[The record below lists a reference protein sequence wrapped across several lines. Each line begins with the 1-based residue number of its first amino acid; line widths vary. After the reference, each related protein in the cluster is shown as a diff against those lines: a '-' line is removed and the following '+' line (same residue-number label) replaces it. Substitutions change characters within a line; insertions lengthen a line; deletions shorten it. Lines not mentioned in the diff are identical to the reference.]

1 MTQMVFLL
9 NKQLEEMLSFFV
21 KHLCITLFLY
31 ADNDKITKIIGNLN
45 YNIWSIKM
53 KHFIRKQFSVIFIL
67 IMLATVLMTIAM
79 NILFL
84 RNFHVQIKQRD
95 IINAYL
101 QINNLS
107 KKHPLASK
115 PFQDEMLD
123 LCEKYSINIII
134 MDNNSQILAS
144 VRGEDEAIKEELV
157 EYFFYDNPNADVVE
171 ESEHYVLQVATDEV
185 TQNIYLEMWGTLDNG
200 YQFLIRSSMESI
212 VNSVNISN
220 KFWFFAASISA
231 LAGGIMVIYV
241 TNRITKPI
249 RKLTE
254 ISERMTN
261 LDFEAKYEVKG
272 DNEVDRLGMHMNQMS
287 NKLEHTISELKTANN
302 ELKKD
307 IEKKEQIDEM
317 RRDFLANVS
326 HELKTPIAL
335 IQGYAEGL
343 KMGINDEDTASRDF
357 YCEVIMDEANK
368 MNDMVKKL
376 LSLNELE
383 FGNIPVQMER
393 FNITELIQNYLQSM
407 ELLFHQN
414 EIKVECNIDEPVYV
428 WADEIQIEE
437 VFRNYITNAMN
448 HADGERII
456 RVILENKEDV
466 IRVNVFN
473 TGKNIPEESIGHI
486 WDKFYK
492 VDKARTREYGGSGVG
507 LSIVKAVMEGIN
519 QKYGVRNEENGVTF
533 WFEVSC

>member
-1 MTQMVFLL
+1 
-9 NKQLEEMLSFFV
+9 
-21 KHLCITLFLY
+21 
-31 ADNDKITKIIGNLN
+31 
-45 YNIWSIKM
+45 M
-53 KHFIRKQFSVIFIL
+53 KHSIRKQFSVIFIL

-84 RNFHVQIKQRD
+84 RNFHVQIRQRD
-95 IINAYL
+95 IVNAYL
-101 QINNLS
+101 MINNLS
-107 KKHPLASK
+107 KQHPLLSEQ
-115 PFQDEMLD
+115 FQDEMLD

-134 MDNNSQILAS
+134 MDHNSQILAS

-157 EYFFYDNPNADVVE
+157 EYFFYDNPNADIVE
-171 ESEHYVLQVATDEV
+171 ETESYVLQVATDNV

-200 YQFLIRSSMESI
+200 YRFLIRSSMESI
-212 VNSVNISN
+212 VNSVNVSN
-220 KFWFFAASISA
+220 KFWLFAASVSA
-231 LAGGIMVIYV
+231 LTGGIMVIYV
-241 TNRITKPI
+241 TNRITRPI
-249 RKLTE
+249 RQLTE

-287 NKLEHTISELKTANN
+287 NKLERTISELKTANN

-317 RRDFLANVS
+317 RREFLANVS

-343 KMGINDEDTASRDF
+343 KIGINDADEASKDF

-376 LSLNELE
+376 MSLNELE
-383 FGNIPVQMER
+383 FGNTPVQMER
-393 FNITELIQNYLQSM
+393 FDISELIRNYLQSM
-407 ELLFHQN
+407 ELLLKQN
-414 EIKVECNIDEPVYV
+414 DIKVECEIPKPVYV

-437 VFRNYITNAMN
+437 VFRNYLTNAMN
-448 HADGERII
+448 HADGDKII
-456 RVILENKEDV
+456 RISLEEKEGV
-466 IRVNVFN
+466 VRINVFN
-473 TGKNIPEESIGHI
+473 TGINIPEESIERI

>member
-1 MTQMVFLL
+1 
-9 NKQLEEMLSFFV
+9 
-21 KHLCITLFLY
+21 
-31 ADNDKITKIIGNLN
+31 
-45 YNIWSIKM
+45 M
-53 KHFIRKQFSVIFIL
+53 KHSIRKQFSVIFIL
-67 IMLATVLMTIAM
+67 VLLATVLMTIAM

-84 RNFHVQIKQRD
+84 RHFHVQIKQRD
-95 IINAYL
+95 IVNAYL
-101 QINNLS
+101 MINSLS
-107 KKHPLASK
+107 KEQPLLSEH
-115 PFQDEMLD
+115 FQDEMLI

-134 MDNNSQILAS
+134 MDDNSQILAS

-157 EYFFYDNPNADVVE
+157 EYFLFDNPEAEVLETTDR
-171 ESEHYVLQVATDEV
+171 YVLQIAMDDT
-185 TQNIYLEMWGTLDNG
+185 TGNLYLEMWGTLDNG
-200 YQFLIRSSMESI
+200 YRFLIRSSMESI

-220 KFWFFAASISA
+220 RFWLLAAGASA
-231 LAGGIMVIYV
+231 LTGVVAIIYV

-249 RKLTE
+249 RQLTE

-302 ELKKD
+302 ELKRD

-317 RRDFLANVS
+317 RREFLANVS

-343 KMGINDEDTASRDF
+343 KIGINDEDEASKDF
-357 YCEVIMDEANK
+357 YCEVIMDEAGK
-368 MNDMVKKL
+368 MNEMVKKL
-376 LSLNELE
+376 MSLNELE
-383 FGNIPVQMER
+383 FGNVPVQMER
-393 FNITELIQNYLQSM
+393 FDIGELIGNYLQSM
-407 ELLFHQN
+407 ELLFTQN
-414 EIKVECNIDEPVYV
+414 DITVECNVPKSVYV

-448 HADGERII
+448 HAEGERII
-456 RVILENKEDV
+456 RIGYEKRENIV
-466 IRVNVFN
+466 RINVFN
-473 TGKNIPEESIGHI
+473 TGKNIPEESIEHI

-519 QKYGVRNEENGVTF
+519 QEYGVENEKDGVTF

>member
-1 MTQMVFLL
+1 
-9 NKQLEEMLSFFV
+9 
-21 KHLCITLFLY
+21 
-31 ADNDKITKIIGNLN
+31 
-45 YNIWSIKM
+45 M
-53 KHFIRKQFSVIFIL
+53 KHSIRKQFSVMFIL
-67 IMLATVLMTIAM
+67 VLIATILMTIAM
-79 NILFL
+79 NMLFL
-84 RNFHVQIKQRD
+84 RFFHVQIKQRD
-95 IINAYL
+95 IVNAYL
-101 QINNLS
+101 QINRISSEHALLS
-107 KKHPLASK
+107 DY
-115 PFQDEMLD
+115 FMDEMLD
-123 LCEKYSINIII
+123 LCESYSINIII
-134 MDNNSQILAS
+134 MDNNSHVLAS

-157 EYFFYDNPNADVVE
+157 EYFFYDNPNADIVE
-171 ESEHYVLQVATDEV
+171 ETEHYVLQVATDEQ
-185 TQNIYLEMWGTLDNG
+185 TENIYLEMWGTLDNG
-200 YQFLIRSSMESI
+200 YRFLIRSSMESI
-212 VNSVNISN
+212 VNSVNVSN
-220 KFWFFAASISA
+220 QFWLFAAGISV
-231 LAGGIMVIYV
+231 LAGAILVIYV

-249 RKLTE
+249 RQLTE

-261 LDFEAKYEVKG
+261 LDFDAKYEVKG

-307 IEKKEQIDEM
+307 IEKKEKIDEM
-317 RRDFLANVS
+317 RREFLANVS

-343 KMGINDEDTASRDF
+343 KMGINDGDEASKEF
-357 YCEVIMDEANK
+357 YCDVIMDEANK

-393 FNITELIQNYLQSM
+393 FDISELIYNCVQSM
-407 ELLFHQN
+407 ELLLNQN
-414 EIKVECNIDEPVYV
+414 EIKVDCDIPQPTYV

-437 VFRNYITNAMN
+437 VFRNYFTNAMN
-448 HADGERII
+448 HAEGEKNIRISTEQKEECI
-456 RVILENKEDV
+456 RI
-466 IRVNVFN
+466 NVFN
-473 TGKNIPEESIGHI
+473 TGKNIPEDSINHI

-519 QKYGVRNEENGVTF
+519 QDYGVRNEEDGVTF

>member
-1 MTQMVFLL
+1 
-9 NKQLEEMLSFFV
+9 
-21 KHLCITLFLY
+21 
-31 ADNDKITKIIGNLN
+31 
-45 YNIWSIKM
+45 M
-53 KHFIRKQFSVIFIL
+53 KHSIRKQFSVIFIL

-84 RNFHVQIKQRD
+84 RNFHVLIKQRD
-95 IINAYL
+95 IVNAYML
-101 QINNLS
+101 INTMS
-107 KKHPLASK
+107 KQHPLVSEE
-115 PFQDEMLD
+115 FQDEMLD

-134 MDNNSQILAS
+134 MDNQSQILAS
-144 VRGEDEAIKEELV
+144 VRGEDEDIKEELV
-157 EYFFYDNPNADVVE
+157 EYFFFDNPNADIVE
-171 ESEHYVLQVATDEV
+171 ATDNYVLQVTTDHQTE
-185 TQNIYLEMWGTLDNG
+185 NIYLEMWGTLDNG
-200 YQFLIRSSMESI
+200 YRFLIRSSMESI

-220 KFWFFAASISA
+220 RFWFFAAGVSA
-231 LAGGIMVIYV
+231 LAGGILVIYM
-241 TNRITKPI
+241 TNRITRPI
-249 RKLTE
+249 RQLTE

-261 LDFEAKYEVKG
+261 LDFDAKYEVKG

-287 NKLEHTISELKTANN
+287 NKLERTISELKTANN

-307 IEKKEQIDEM
+307 IEKKEEIDEM
-317 RRDFLANVS
+317 RREFLANVS

-343 KMGINDEDTASRDF
+343 KIGINDADEASKDF
-357 YCEVIMDEANK
+357 YCDVIMDEANK

-376 LSLNELE
+376 MSLNELE

-393 FNITELIQNYLQSM
+393 FNITELINNYLQSM

-414 EIKVECNIDEPVYV
+414 EIHVACEIEKPVYV

-448 HADGERII
+448 HADGEKII
-456 RVILENKEDV
+456 RVFLQQEDDIV
-466 IRVNVFN
+466 RINVFN
-473 TGKNIPEESIGHI
+473 TGKNIPEESIAHI

-519 QKYGVRNEENGVTF
+519 QKYGVKNEENGVTF
-533 WFEVSC
+533 WFELSC

>member
-1 MTQMVFLL
+1 MRH
-9 NKQLEEMLSFFV
+9 S
-21 KHLCITLFLY
+21 
-31 ADNDKITKIIGNLN
+31 
-45 YNIWSIKM
+45 
-53 KHFIRKQFSVIFIL
+53 IRKQFSVIFIMVL
-67 IMLATVLMTIAM
+67 LVTILMTIAM

-84 RNFHVQIKQRD
+84 RTFLVQLKQRD

-101 QINNLS
+101 QINRISMDNPLLS
-107 KKHPLASK
+107 ER
-115 PFQDEMLD
+115 FQNEILD
-123 LCEKYSINIII
+123 LCERYSISIIV
-134 MDNNSQILAS
+134 MNHESQILAS

-157 EYFFYDNPNADVVE
+157 DYFLYDNPNADIVDE
-171 ESEHYVLQVATDEV
+171 TEQYVLQVAVDE
-185 TQNIYLEMWGTLDNG
+185 QNQNTYLELWGTLDNG
-200 YQFLIRSSMESI
+200 YRFLIRSPMESLE
-212 VNSVNISN
+212 NSASVSN
-220 KFWFFAASISA
+220 QFWLFAASISA
-231 LAGGIMVIYV
+231 LAGGIMIIYV
-241 TNRITKPI
+241 TNRITRPI
-249 RKLTE
+249 RQLTV

-261 LDFEAKYEVKG
+261 LDFDAKYEVKG

-317 RRDFLANVS
+317 RKEFLANVS

-343 KMGINDEDTASRDF
+343 KMGINDNDEASKEF
-357 YCEVIMDEANK
+357 YCDVIMDEANK
-368 MNDMVKKL
+368 MNEMVKKL
-376 LSLNELE
+376 MSLNELE
-383 FGNIPVQMER
+383 FGNNPVQMER
-393 FNITELIQNYLQSM
+393 FDISELINNYLQSM

-414 EIKVECNIDEPVYV
+414 DIKVECDIPGPIYV

-448 HADGERII
+448 HADGEKLI
-456 RVILENKEDV
+456 RVTLEKKEET
-466 IRVNVFN
+466 IRISVFN
-473 TGKNIPEESIGHI
+473 TGKNIPEESLEHI

-519 QKYGVRNEENGVTF
+519 QEYGVQNEEDGVTF
-533 WFEVSC
+533 YFEVSC

>member
-1 MTQMVFLL
+1 MRH
-9 NKQLEEMLSFFV
+9 S
-21 KHLCITLFLY
+21 
-31 ADNDKITKIIGNLN
+31 
-45 YNIWSIKM
+45 
-53 KHFIRKQFSVIFIL
+53 IRKQFSMVFIMVL
-67 IMLATVLMTIAM
+67 LVTILMTIAM

-84 RNFHVQIKQRD
+84 RTFLVQLKQRD

-101 QINNLS
+101 QINRISSDNSLLS
-107 KKHPLASK
+107 EN
-115 PFQDEMLD
+115 FQDEILE
-123 LCEKYSINIII
+123 LCERYSISIII
-134 MDNNSQILAS
+134 MNHDSQILAS
-144 VRGEDEAIKEELV
+144 VRGEDETIKEELV
-157 EYFFYDNPNADVVE
+157 DYFLYDNPNADIVDVTE
-171 ESEHYVLQVATDEV
+171 QYVLQVAVDE
-185 TQNIYLEMWGTLDNG
+185 QNQNTYLELWGTLDNG
-200 YQFLIRSSMESI
+200 YRFLIRSPMESLE
-212 VNSVNISN
+212 NSANVSN

-231 LAGGIMVIYV
+231 MAGGIMIIYV
-241 TNRITKPI
+241 TNRITRPI
-249 RKLTE
+249 RQLTE

-261 LDFEAKYEVKG
+261 LDFDAKFEVKG

-317 RRDFLANVS
+317 RKEFLANVS

-343 KMGINDEDTASRDF
+343 KMGINDNDEASKEF
-357 YCEVIMDEANK
+357 YCDVIMDEANK

-376 LSLNELE
+376 MSLNELE
-383 FGNIPVQMER
+383 FGNNPVQMER
-393 FNITELIQNYLQSM
+393 FDVSELIYNYLQSM
-407 ELLFHQN
+407 ELLFQQN
-414 EIKVECNIDEPVYV
+414 DIKVECDIPKPVYV

-448 HADGERII
+448 HADGEKLI
-456 RVILENKEDV
+456 RVTLEKNEENV
-466 IRVNVFN
+466 RISVFN
-473 TGKNIPEESIGHI
+473 TGKNIPEDSVEHI

-519 QKYGVRNEENGVTF
+519 QKYGVRNEEDGVTF
-533 WFEVSC
+533 YFEVSC

>member
-1 MTQMVFLL
+1 MRH
-9 NKQLEEMLSFFV
+9 S
-21 KHLCITLFLY
+21 
-31 ADNDKITKIIGNLN
+31 
-45 YNIWSIKM
+45 
-53 KHFIRKQFSVIFIL
+53 IRKQFSMVFIMVL
-67 IMLATVLMTIAM
+67 LVTILMTIAM

-84 RNFHVQIKQRD
+84 RTFLVQLKQRD

-101 QINNLS
+101 QINRISSDNSLLS
-107 KKHPLASK
+107 EN
-115 PFQDEMLD
+115 FQDEILE
-123 LCEKYSINIII
+123 LCERYSISIII
-134 MDNNSQILAS
+134 MNHDSQILAS
-144 VRGEDEAIKEELV
+144 VRGEDETIKEELV
-157 EYFFYDNPNADVVE
+157 DYFLYDNPNADIVDE
-171 ESEHYVLQVATDEV
+171 TEQYVLQVAVDE
-185 TQNIYLEMWGTLDNG
+185 QNQNTYLELWGTLDNG
-200 YQFLIRSSMESI
+200 YRFLIRSPMESLE
-212 VNSVNISN
+212 NSANVSN

-231 LAGGIMVIYV
+231 LAGGIMIIYV
-241 TNRITKPI
+241 TNRITRPI
-249 RKLTE
+249 RQLTE

-261 LDFEAKYEVKG
+261 LDFDAKFEVKG

-317 RRDFLANVS
+317 RKEFLANVS

-343 KMGINDEDTASRDF
+343 KIGINDNDEASKEF
-357 YCEVIMDEANK
+357 YCDVIMDEANK

-376 LSLNELE
+376 MSLNELE
-383 FGNIPVQMER
+383 FGNNPVQMER
-393 FNITELIQNYLQSM
+393 FDVSELIYNYLQSM
-407 ELLFHQN
+407 ELLFQQN
-414 EIKVECNIDEPVYV
+414 DIKVECDIPNPVYV

-448 HADGERII
+448 HADGEKLI
-456 RVILENKEDV
+456 RVTLEKNEE
-466 IRVNVFN
+466 NVRISVYN
-473 TGKNIPEESIGHI
+473 TGKNIPEDSVEHI

-519 QKYGVRNEENGVTF
+519 QKYGVRNEEDGVTF
-533 WFEVSC
+533 YFEVSC

>member
-1 MTQMVFLL
+1 MRH
-9 NKQLEEMLSFFV
+9 S
-21 KHLCITLFLY
+21 
-31 ADNDKITKIIGNLN
+31 
-45 YNIWSIKM
+45 
-53 KHFIRKQFSVIFIL
+53 IRKQFSMVFIMVL
-67 IMLATVLMTIAM
+67 LVTILMTIAM

-84 RNFHVQIKQRD
+84 RTFLVQLKQRD

-101 QINNLS
+101 QINRISSDNSLLS
-107 KKHPLASK
+107 EN
-115 PFQDEMLD
+115 FQDEILE
-123 LCEKYSINIII
+123 LCERYSISIII
-134 MDNNSQILAS
+134 MNHDSQILAS
-144 VRGEDEAIKEELV
+144 VRGEDETIKEELV
-157 EYFFYDNPNADVVE
+157 DYFLYDNPNADIVDE
-171 ESEHYVLQVATDEV
+171 TEQYVLQVAVDE
-185 TQNIYLEMWGTLDNG
+185 QNQNTYLELWGTLDNG
-200 YQFLIRSSMESI
+200 YRFLIRSPMESLE
-212 VNSVNISN
+212 NSANVSN

-231 LAGGIMVIYV
+231 LAGGIMIIYV
-241 TNRITKPI
+241 TNRITRPI
-249 RKLTE
+249 RQLTE

-261 LDFEAKYEVKG
+261 LDFDAKFEVKG

-317 RRDFLANVS
+317 RKEFLANVS

-343 KMGINDEDTASRDF
+343 KMGINDNDEASKEF
-357 YCEVIMDEANK
+357 YCDVIMDEANK

-376 LSLNELE
+376 MSLNELE
-383 FGNIPVQMER
+383 FGNNPVQMER
-393 FNITELIQNYLQSM
+393 FDVSELIYNYLQSM
-407 ELLFHQN
+407 ELLFQQN
-414 EIKVECNIDEPVYV
+414 DIKVECDIPKPVYV

-448 HADGERII
+448 HAEGEKLI
-456 RVILENKEDV
+456 RVTLEKNEE
-466 IRVNVFN
+466 NVRISVYN
-473 TGKNIPEESIGHI
+473 TGKNIPEDSVEHI

-519 QKYGVRNEENGVTF
+519 QKYGVRNEEDGVTF
-533 WFEVSC
+533 YFEVSC

>member
-1 MTQMVFLL
+1 
-9 NKQLEEMLSFFV
+9 
-21 KHLCITLFLY
+21 
-31 ADNDKITKIIGNLN
+31 
-45 YNIWSIKM
+45 M
-53 KHFIRKQFSVIFIL
+53 KHSIRKQFSVIFIL
-67 IMLATVLMTIAM
+67 VLLATVLMTIAM

-84 RNFHVQIKQRD
+84 RHFHVQIKQRD
-95 IINAYL
+95 IVNAYL
-101 QINNLS
+101 MINSLS
-107 KKHPLASK
+107 KEQPLLSEH
-115 PFQDEMLD
+115 FQDEMLI

-134 MDNNSQILAS
+134 MDDNSQILAS

-157 EYFFYDNPNADVVE
+157 EYFLFDNPEAEVLETTDR
-171 ESEHYVLQVATDEV
+171 YVLQIAMDDT
-185 TQNIYLEMWGTLDNG
+185 TGNLYLEMWGTLDND
-200 YQFLIRSSMESI
+200 YRFLIRSSMESI

-220 KFWFFAASISA
+220 RFWLLAAGASA
-231 LAGGIMVIYV
+231 LAGVVAIIYV

-249 RKLTE
+249 RQLTE

-302 ELKKD
+302 ELKRD

-317 RRDFLANVS
+317 RREFLANVS

-343 KMGINDEDTASRDF
+343 KIGINDEDEASKGF
-357 YCEVIMDEANK
+357 YCEVIMDEAGK
-368 MNDMVKKL
+368 MNEMVKKL
-376 LSLNELE
+376 MSLNELE
-383 FGNIPVQMER
+383 FGNVPVQMER
-393 FNITELIQNYLQSM
+393 FDIGELIGNYLQSM
-407 ELLFHQN
+407 ELLFTQN
-414 EIKVECNIDEPVYV
+414 DITVECNVPKSVYV

-448 HADGERII
+448 HAEGERII
-456 RVILENKEDV
+456 RIGYEKRENIV
-466 IRVNVFN
+466 RINVFN
-473 TGKNIPEESIGHI
+473 TGKNIPEESIARI

-519 QKYGVRNEENGVTF
+519 QEYGVENEKDGVTF

>member
-1 MTQMVFLL
+1 
-9 NKQLEEMLSFFV
+9 
-21 KHLCITLFLY
+21 
-31 ADNDKITKIIGNLN
+31 
-45 YNIWSIKM
+45 M
-53 KHFIRKQFSVIFIL
+53 KHSIRKQFSVIFIM

-84 RNFHVQIKQRD
+84 RNFHVQIKERD

-107 KKHPLASK
+107 KMHPLTSGV
-115 PFQDEMLD
+115 FQDEMLG

-171 ESEHYVLQVATDEV
+171 ETDNYVLQVATDDS
-185 TQNIYLEMWGTLDNG
+185 TQNIYLELWGTLDNG

-220 KFWFFAASISA
+220 KFWLFAASISA
-231 LAGGIMVIYV
+231 ITGGILIIYV

-261 LDFEAKYEVKG
+261 LDFEAKFEVKG

-287 NKLEHTISELKTANN
+287 NKLESTISELKTANN

-307 IEKKEQIDEM
+307 IEKKERIDEM

-343 KMGINDEDTASRDF
+343 KMGINEEDAASKDF

-376 LSLNELE
+376 MSLNELE

-393 FNITELIQNYLQSM
+393 FDLSELIRNYLQSM
-407 ELLFHQN
+407 ELLFSQN
-414 EIKVECNIDEPVYV
+414 DIRLQCDIQSPVFV

-437 VFRNYITNAMN
+437 VFRNYISNAMN
-448 HADGERII
+448 HIDGERII
-456 RVILENKEDV
+456 KVTMEQKEGIV
-466 IRVNVFN
+466 RVNVFN
-473 TGKNIPEESIGHI
+473 TGKKIPEESIEHI

-519 QKYGVRNEENGVTF
+519 QAYGVRNEENGVTF

>member
-1 MTQMVFLL
+1 MRH
-9 NKQLEEMLSFFV
+9 S
-21 KHLCITLFLY
+21 
-31 ADNDKITKIIGNLN
+31 
-45 YNIWSIKM
+45 
-53 KHFIRKQFSVIFIL
+53 IRKQFSVMFIMVL
-67 IMLATVLMTIAM
+67 LATILMTIGM
-79 NILFL
+79 NMLFL

-101 QINNLS
+101 QINRISLEHSLLS
-107 KKHPLASK
+107 ETFK
-115 PFQDEMLD
+115 DEMLA
-123 LCEKYSINIII
+123 LCEEHSINIII
-134 MDNNSQILAS
+134 MDHNSQILAS

-157 EYFFYDNPNADVVE
+157 EYFLYENPNADIVE
-171 ESEHYVLQVATDEV
+171 ETEQYVLQVATDEK
-185 TQNIYLEMWGTLDNG
+185 TENIYLEMWGTLDNG
-200 YQFLIRSSMESI
+200 FRFLIRSSMESI

-220 KFWFFAASISA
+220 QFWLFATSISA
-231 LAGGIMVIYV
+231 FAGGVLVIYV
-241 TNRITKPI
+241 TNRITRPI
-249 RKLTE
+249 RQLTE

-261 LDFEAKYEVKG
+261 LDFDAKYEVKG

-307 IEKKEQIDEM
+307 IERKEQIDEM
-317 RRDFLANVS
+317 RKDFLANVS

-343 KMGINDEDTASRDF
+343 KMGINDNDEASKEF
-357 YCEVIMDEANK
+357 YCDVIMDEANK

-376 LSLNELE
+376 MSLNELE
-383 FGNIPVQMER
+383 FGNNPIQMER
-393 FNITELIQNYLQSM
+393 FDISELIYNYLQSM
-407 ELLFHQN
+407 ELLFKQN
-414 EIKVECNIDEPVYV
+414 DIKVECNIPKPMYV
-428 WADEIQIEE
+428 WADEIGIEE

-448 HADGERII
+448 HVDGEKII
-456 RVILENKEDV
+456 RITMEKKAES
-466 IRVNVFN
+466 IRISIFN
-473 TGKNIPEESIGHI
+473 TGKNIPEESIEHI

-519 QKYGVRNEENGVTF
+519 QEYGVRNEEDGVTF

>member
-1 MTQMVFLL
+1 
-9 NKQLEEMLSFFV
+9 
-21 KHLCITLFLY
+21 
-31 ADNDKITKIIGNLN
+31 
-45 YNIWSIKM
+45 M
-53 KHFIRKQFSVIFIL
+53 KHSIRKQFSVIFIM

-84 RNFHVQIKQRD
+84 RNFHVQIKERD

-107 KKHPLASK
+107 KMHPLTSEV
-115 PFQDEMLD
+115 FQDEMLG

-171 ESEHYVLQVATDEV
+171 ETDNYVLQVATDDS
-185 TQNIYLEMWGTLDNG
+185 TQNIYLELWGTLDNG

-220 KFWFFAASISA
+220 KFWLFAASISA
-231 LAGGIMVIYV
+231 ITGGILIIYV

-249 RKLTE
+249 RQLTE

-261 LDFEAKYEVKG
+261 LDFDAKFEVKG
-272 DNEVDRLGMHMNQMS
+272 DNEVDRLGMHMNLMS
-287 NKLEHTISELKTANN
+287 NKLESTISELKTANN

-307 IEKKEQIDEM
+307 IEKKERIDEM

-343 KMGINDEDTASRDF
+343 KMGIHDEDATSKDF

-376 LSLNELE
+376 MSLNELE

-393 FNITELIQNYLQSM
+393 FNLSELIHNYLQSM
-407 ELLFHQN
+407 ELLFSQN
-414 EIKVECNIDEPVYV
+414 DIKLECDISSQIFV

-448 HADGERII
+448 HSEGERII
-456 RVILENKEDV
+456 RVTMEQKKGIV
-466 IRVNVFN
+466 RVNVFN
-473 TGKNIPEESIGHI
+473 TGKKIPEESIDRI
-486 WDKFYK
+486 WEKFYK

-519 QKYGVRNEENGVTF
+519 QEYGVRNEENGVTF

>member
-1 MTQMVFLL
+1 MRH
-9 NKQLEEMLSFFV
+9 S
-21 KHLCITLFLY
+21 
-31 ADNDKITKIIGNLN
+31 
-45 YNIWSIKM
+45 
-53 KHFIRKQFSVIFIL
+53 IRKQFSMVFIMVL
-67 IMLATVLMTIAM
+67 LVTILMTIAM

-84 RNFHVQIKQRD
+84 RTFLVQLKQRD

-101 QINNLS
+101 QINRISSDNSLLS
-107 KKHPLASK
+107 EN
-115 PFQDEMLD
+115 FQDEILE
-123 LCEKYSINIII
+123 LCERYSISIII
-134 MDNNSQILAS
+134 MNHDSQILAS
-144 VRGEDEAIKEELV
+144 VRGEDETIKEELV
-157 EYFFYDNPNADVVE
+157 DYFLYDNPNADIVDE
-171 ESEHYVLQVATDEV
+171 TEQYVLQVAVDE
-185 TQNIYLEMWGTLDNG
+185 QNQNTYLELWGTLDNG
-200 YQFLIRSSMESI
+200 YRFLIRSPMESLE
-212 VNSVNISN
+212 NSANVSN

-231 LAGGIMVIYV
+231 LAGGIMIIYV
-241 TNRITKPI
+241 TNRITRPI
-249 RKLTE
+249 RQLTE

-261 LDFEAKYEVKG
+261 LDFDAKFEVKG

-317 RRDFLANVS
+317 RKEFLANVS

-343 KMGINDEDTASRDF
+343 KMGINDNDEASKEF
-357 YCEVIMDEANK
+357 YCDVIMDEANK

-376 LSLNELE
+376 MSLNELE
-383 FGNIPVQMER
+383 FGNNPVQMER
-393 FNITELIQNYLQSM
+393 FDVSELIYNYLQSM
-407 ELLFHQN
+407 ELLFQQN
-414 EIKVECNIDEPVYV
+414 DIKVECDIPKPVYV

-448 HADGERII
+448 HADGEKLI
-456 RVILENKEDV
+456 RVTLEKNEENV
-466 IRVNVFN
+466 RVSVYN
-473 TGKNIPEESIGHI
+473 TGKNIPEDSVEHI

-519 QKYGVRNEENGVTF
+519 QKYGVRNEEDGVTF
-533 WFEVSC
+533 YFEVSC

>member
-1 MTQMVFLL
+1 
-9 NKQLEEMLSFFV
+9 
-21 KHLCITLFLY
+21 
-31 ADNDKITKIIGNLN
+31 
-45 YNIWSIKM
+45 M
-53 KHFIRKQFSVIFIL
+53 KHSIRKQFSVIFIM

-84 RNFHVQIKQRD
+84 RNFHVQIKERD

-107 KKHPLASK
+107 KMHPLTSAV
-115 PFQDEMLD
+115 FQDEMLG

-171 ESEHYVLQVATDEV
+171 ETENYVLQVATEDS
-185 TQNIYLEMWGTLDNG
+185 TQNIYLELWGTLDNG

-220 KFWFFAASISA
+220 KFWLFAASISA
-231 LAGGIMVIYV
+231 ITGGILIIYV

-261 LDFEAKYEVKG
+261 LDFEAKFEVKG

-287 NKLEHTISELKTANN
+287 NKLESTISELKTANN

-307 IEKKEQIDEM
+307 IEKKERIDEM
-317 RRDFLANVS
+317 RREFLANVS

-343 KMGINDEDTASRDF
+343 KMGINEEDAASKDF

-376 LSLNELE
+376 MSLNELE

-393 FNITELIQNYLQSM
+393 FNLSELTHNYLQSM
-407 ELLFHQN
+407 ELLFSQN
-414 EIKVECNIDEPVYV
+414 DIKLECDILPQIFV

-437 VFRNYITNAMN
+437 VFRNYISNAMN
-448 HADGERII
+448 HIDGERII
-456 RVILENKEDV
+456 KVTMEQKEGIV
-466 IRVNVFN
+466 RVNVFN
-473 TGKNIPEESIGHI
+473 TGKNIPEESIERI

-519 QKYGVRNEENGVTF
+519 QEYGVRNEENGVTF

>member
-1 MTQMVFLL
+1 MRH
-9 NKQLEEMLSFFV
+9 S
-21 KHLCITLFLY
+21 
-31 ADNDKITKIIGNLN
+31 
-45 YNIWSIKM
+45 
-53 KHFIRKQFSVIFIL
+53 IRKQFSMVFIMVL
-67 IMLATVLMTIAM
+67 LVTILMTIAM

-84 RNFHVQIKQRD
+84 RTFLVQLKQRD

-101 QINNLS
+101 QINRISSDNSLLS
-107 KKHPLASK
+107 EN
-115 PFQDEMLD
+115 FQDEILE
-123 LCEKYSINIII
+123 LCERYSISIII
-134 MDNNSQILAS
+134 MNHDSQILAS
-144 VRGEDEAIKEELV
+144 VRGEDETIKEELV
-157 EYFFYDNPNADVVE
+157 DYFLYDNPNADIVDVTE
-171 ESEHYVLQVATDEV
+171 QYVLQVAVDE
-185 TQNIYLEMWGTLDNG
+185 QNQNTYLELWGTLDNG
-200 YQFLIRSSMESI
+200 YRFLIRSPMESLE
-212 VNSVNISN
+212 NSANVSN

-231 LAGGIMVIYV
+231 LAGGIMIIYV
-241 TNRITKPI
+241 TNRITRPI
-249 RKLTE
+249 RQLTE

-261 LDFEAKYEVKG
+261 LDFDAKFEVKG

-317 RRDFLANVS
+317 RKEFLANVS

-343 KMGINDEDTASRDF
+343 KIGINDNDEASKEF
-357 YCEVIMDEANK
+357 YCDVIMDEANK

-376 LSLNELE
+376 MSLNELE
-383 FGNIPVQMER
+383 FGNNPVQMER
-393 FNITELIQNYLQSM
+393 FDVSELIYNYLQSM
-407 ELLFHQN
+407 ELLFQQN
-414 EIKVECNIDEPVYV
+414 DIKVECDIPKPVYV

-448 HADGERII
+448 HAEGEKLI
-456 RVILENKEDV
+456 RVTLEKNEE
-466 IRVNVFN
+466 NVLISVYN
-473 TGKNIPEESIGHI
+473 TGKNIPEDSVEHI

-519 QKYGVRNEENGVTF
+519 QKYGVRNEEDGVTF
-533 WFEVSC
+533 YFEVSC

>member
-1 MTQMVFLL
+1 
-9 NKQLEEMLSFFV
+9 
-21 KHLCITLFLY
+21 
-31 ADNDKITKIIGNLN
+31 
-45 YNIWSIKM
+45 M
-53 KHFIRKQFSVIFIL
+53 KHSIRKQVSVIFIL
-67 IMLATVLMTIAM
+67 VLLATVLMTIAM
-79 NILFL
+79 NVLFL
-84 RNFHVQIKQRD
+84 RHFHVQIKQRD
-95 IINAYL
+95 IVNAYL
-101 QINNLS
+101 MINSLS
-107 KKHPLASK
+107 KEQALLSDR
-115 PFQDEMLD
+115 FQDEMLI

-134 MDNNSQILAS
+134 MDNNSRILAS

-157 EYFFYDNPNADVVE
+157 EYFLYDNPGAEVLETTDR
-171 ESEHYVLQVATDEV
+171 YVLQIATDDSTE
-185 TQNIYLEMWGTLDNG
+185 NLYLEMWGTLDNG
-200 YQFLIRSSMESI
+200 YRFLIRSSMESI

-220 KFWFFAASISA
+220 RFWFFAAGVSA
-231 LAGGIMVIYV
+231 LAGIVVIIYV

-249 RKLTE
+249 RQLTD

-261 LDFEAKYEVKG
+261 LDFDAKYEVKG

-302 ELKKD
+302 ELKRD

-317 RRDFLANVS
+317 RREFLANVS

-343 KMGINDEDTASRDF
+343 KIGINDEDEASRDF
-357 YCEVIMDEANK
+357 YCEVIIDEASK
-368 MNDMVKKL
+368 MNEMVKKL
-376 LSLNELE
+376 MSLNELE
-383 FGNIPVQMER
+383 FGNVPVQMER
-393 FNITELIQNYLQSM
+393 FDICVLIGNYLQSM
-407 ELLFHQN
+407 ELLFEQN
-414 EIKVECNIDEPVYV
+414 DIRIECNFPDSIYV

-448 HADGERII
+448 HAEGKKII
-456 RVILENKEDV
+456 RVELEKKEKAV
-466 IRVNVFN
+466 RVSVFN
-473 TGKNIPEESIGHI
+473 TGKNIPEESIERI

-519 QKYGVRNEENGVTF
+519 QDYGVENVEDGVTF

>member
-1 MTQMVFLL
+1 MRH
-9 NKQLEEMLSFFV
+9 S
-21 KHLCITLFLY
+21 
-31 ADNDKITKIIGNLN
+31 
-45 YNIWSIKM
+45 
-53 KHFIRKQFSVIFIL
+53 IRKQFSMVFIMVL
-67 IMLATVLMTIAM
+67 LVTILMTIAM

-84 RNFHVQIKQRD
+84 RTFLVQLKQRD

-101 QINNLS
+101 QINRISSDNSLLS
-107 KKHPLASK
+107 EN
-115 PFQDEMLD
+115 FQDEILE
-123 LCEKYSINIII
+123 LCERYSISIII
-134 MDNNSQILAS
+134 MNHDSQILAS
-144 VRGEDEAIKEELV
+144 VRGEDETIKEELV
-157 EYFFYDNPNADVVE
+157 DYFLYDNPNADIVDVTE
-171 ESEHYVLQVATDEV
+171 QYVLQVAVDE
-185 TQNIYLEMWGTLDNG
+185 QNQNTYLELWGTLDNG
-200 YQFLIRSSMESI
+200 YRFLIRSPMESLE
-212 VNSVNISN
+212 NSANVSN

-231 LAGGIMVIYV
+231 LAGGIMIIYV
-241 TNRITKPI
+241 TNRITRPI
-249 RKLTE
+249 RQLTE

-261 LDFEAKYEVKG
+261 LDFDAKYEVKG

-317 RRDFLANVS
+317 RKEFLANVS

-343 KMGINDEDTASRDF
+343 KMGINDNDEASKEF
-357 YCEVIMDEANK
+357 YCDVIMDEANK

-376 LSLNELE
+376 MSLNELE
-383 FGNIPVQMER
+383 FGNNPVQMER
-393 FNITELIQNYLQSM
+393 FDVSELIYNYLQSM
-407 ELLFHQN
+407 ELLFQQN
-414 EIKVECNIDEPVYV
+414 DIKVECDIPKPVYV

-448 HADGERII
+448 HADGEKLI
-456 RVILENKEDV
+456 RVTLEKNEENV
-466 IRVNVFN
+466 RVSVYN
-473 TGKNIPEESIGHI
+473 TGKNIPEDSVEHI

-519 QKYGVRNEENGVTF
+519 QKYGVRNEEDGVTF
-533 WFEVSC
+533 YFEVSC

>member
-1 MTQMVFLL
+1 MRH
-9 NKQLEEMLSFFV
+9 S
-21 KHLCITLFLY
+21 
-31 ADNDKITKIIGNLN
+31 
-45 YNIWSIKM
+45 
-53 KHFIRKQFSVIFIL
+53 IRKQFSMVFIMVL
-67 IMLATVLMTIAM
+67 LVTILMTIAM

-84 RNFHVQIKQRD
+84 RTFLVQLKQRD

-101 QINNLS
+101 QINRISSDNSLLS
-107 KKHPLASK
+107 EN
-115 PFQDEMLD
+115 FQDEILE
-123 LCEKYSINIII
+123 LCERYSISIII
-134 MDNNSQILAS
+134 MNHDSQILAS
-144 VRGEDEAIKEELV
+144 VRGEDETIKEELV
-157 EYFFYDNPNADVVE
+157 DYFLYDNPNADIVDE
-171 ESEHYVLQVATDEV
+171 TEQYVLQVAVDE
-185 TQNIYLEMWGTLDNG
+185 QNQNTYLELWGTLDNG
-200 YQFLIRSSMESI
+200 YRFLIRSPMESLE
-212 VNSVNISN
+212 NSANVSN

-231 LAGGIMVIYV
+231 LAGGIMIIYV
-241 TNRITKPI
+241 TNRITRPI
-249 RKLTE
+249 RQLTE

-261 LDFEAKYEVKG
+261 LDFDAKYEVKG

-317 RRDFLANVS
+317 RKEFLANVS

-343 KMGINDEDTASRDF
+343 KMGINDNDEASKEF
-357 YCEVIMDEANK
+357 YCDVIMDEANK

-376 LSLNELE
+376 MSLNELE
-383 FGNIPVQMER
+383 FGNNPVQMER
-393 FNITELIQNYLQSM
+393 FDVSELIYNYLQSM
-407 ELLFHQN
+407 ELLFQQN
-414 EIKVECNIDEPVYV
+414 DIKVECDIPNPVYV

-448 HADGERII
+448 HADGEKLI
-456 RVILENKEDV
+456 RVTLEKNEE
-466 IRVNVFN
+466 NVRISVYN
-473 TGKNIPEESIGHI
+473 TGKNIPEDSIEHI

-519 QKYGVRNEENGVTF
+519 QKYGVRNEEDGVTF
-533 WFEVSC
+533 YFEVSC

>member
-1 MTQMVFLL
+1 
-9 NKQLEEMLSFFV
+9 
-21 KHLCITLFLY
+21 
-31 ADNDKITKIIGNLN
+31 
-45 YNIWSIKM
+45 M
-53 KHFIRKQFSVIFIL
+53 KHSIRKQFSVIFIM

-84 RNFHVQIKQRD
+84 RNFHVQIKERD

-107 KKHPLASK
+107 KMHPLTSAV
-115 PFQDEMLD
+115 FQDEMLG

-171 ESEHYVLQVATDEV
+171 ETDNYVLQVATDDS
-185 TQNIYLEMWGTLDNG
+185 TQNIYLELWGTLDNG

-220 KFWFFAASISA
+220 KFWLFAASISA
-231 LAGGIMVIYV
+231 ITGGILIIYV

-249 RKLTE
+249 RQLTE

-261 LDFEAKYEVKG
+261 LDFEAKFEVKG

-287 NKLEHTISELKTANN
+287 NKLESTISELKTANN

-307 IEKKEQIDEM
+307 IEKKEKIDEM
-317 RRDFLANVS
+317 RREFLANVS

-343 KMGINDEDTASRDF
+343 KMGIHDENAASKDF

-376 LSLNELE
+376 MSLNELE

-393 FNITELIQNYLQSM
+393 FDLSELIRNYLQSM
-407 ELLFHQN
+407 ELLFSQN
-414 EIKVECNIDEPVYV
+414 DIRLQCDIQSPVFV

-437 VFRNYITNAMN
+437 VFRNYISNAMN
-448 HADGERII
+448 HIDGERII
-456 RVILENKEDV
+456 KVTMEQKEGIV
-466 IRVNVFN
+466 RVNVFN
-473 TGKNIPEESIGHI
+473 TGKKIPEESIERI

-519 QKYGVRNEENGVTF
+519 QEYGVRNEENGVTF